1 MSRKIIIT
9 GGLGF
14 VGRALVNRF
23 ADAGHEVVCAD
34 MRDAAFRDDVAFVNL
49 DIRDRDAVHAACA
62 GADTVIHNAS
72 LVHTKH
78 NREADVWAVN
88 LTGTENVLAACQA
101 NSVARLV
108 YISSASV
115 VYEGRDIEN
124 GAEDLPYCRESQAPY
139 ADSKIE
145 AEKKVLAFSGTGG
158 TQTCALRPH
167 VIFGPGDQR
176 FIPVV
181 LEKAREGKL
190 KRAFGNRDK
199 LSDFTYISNLV
210 DAVVAAEEQ
219 LVAGAPLC
227 GQAYFITNGEP
238 MVWFDFVEKLLIEL
252 GYPPIKGKVPYWLV
266 YTIAVIAE
274 GWDTLRG
281 GTLNAESGLTRFA
294 VRYMVTHHYFSIKKA
309 EADLGWR
316 PQVSLEKGI
325 RLTVQGLKQDE
336 LLLGT
341 EAAAAS

>member
-1 MSRKIIIT
+1 MSRKIVIT
-9 GGLGF
+9 GGQGF

-23 ADAGHEVVCAD
+23 ADAGHEVICAD
-34 MRDAAFRDDVAFVNL
+34 MRDSAFRDDVTFLNL
-49 DIRDRDAVHAACA
+49 DIRDRDAVQAALA

-78 NREADVWAVN
+78 NRESDVWAVN
-88 LTGTENVLAACQA
+88 LNGTENILEACKA
-101 NSVARLV
+101 NGVQRLV

-124 GAEDLPYCRESQAPY
+124 GGESLPYCSVSQAPY

-145 AEKKVLAFSGTGG
+145 AEKSVLAADGDGPTR
-158 TQTCALRPH
+158 TCALRPH

-181 LEKAREGKL
+181 LDKAREGKL
-190 KRAFGNRDK
+190 KRAIGKRDK

-210 DAVVAAEEQ
+210 DAVVTAEAQ
-219 LVAGAPLC
+219 LVADAPVC

-238 MVWFDFVEKLLIEL
+238 MVWFDFVEKLLMEL
-252 GYPPIKGKVPYWLV
+252 GYPPITGKVPYWLV
-266 YTIAVIAE
+266 YTIALIAE

-309 EADLGWR
+309 ERDLGWR
-316 PQVSLEKGI
+316 PQVSLEQGI
-325 RLTVQGLKQDE
+325 CLTVQGLDP
-336 LLLGT
+336 
-341 EAAAAS
+341 